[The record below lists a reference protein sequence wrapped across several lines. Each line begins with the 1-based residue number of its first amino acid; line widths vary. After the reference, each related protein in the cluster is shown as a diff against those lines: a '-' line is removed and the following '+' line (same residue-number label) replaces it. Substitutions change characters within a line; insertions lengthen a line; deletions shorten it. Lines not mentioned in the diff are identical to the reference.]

1 MKSKESLT
9 LNGENKLGIEIANS
23 PLKQQS
29 LVKIKGTLTSQIRKR
44 EESSPYYYAFV
55 KLKGHGAD
63 LPVIFK
69 IKNTPIYQG
78 FIKENTGKYVNY
90 SQCYNTERGNK
101 CKYEDTEHC
110 GECTKKLKEEFKN
123 LEG

>member
-1 MKSKESLT
+1 MQRKENIT
-9 LNGENKLGIEIANS
+9 LNGEKNIGVSVANS
-23 PLKQQS
+23 LFNKQ
-29 LVKIKGTLTSQIRKR
+29 LKIKGTLTSQIRKR

-110 GECTKKLKEEFKN
+110 GECAKKLKEEFKN